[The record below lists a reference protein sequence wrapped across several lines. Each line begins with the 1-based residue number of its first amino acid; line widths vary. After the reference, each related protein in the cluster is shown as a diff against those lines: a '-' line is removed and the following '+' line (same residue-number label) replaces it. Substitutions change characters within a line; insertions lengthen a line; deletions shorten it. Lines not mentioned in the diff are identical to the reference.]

1 MNCPHCQVSNVDGE
15 HRCQR
20 CGRRLDSTTGPN
32 LRQAYGRTAT
42 ARALQ
47 YESKEKTEQA
57 PDPARSAGAKRS
69 APYQPSLF
77 QTRIVSFESY
87 APESV
92 EARPRTRA
100 TSPSRPR
107 PKRPLPGQES
117 FQFEAQET
125 VITQAAPP
133 PRAAEPMIG
142 CGVRAALPVHRLMA
156 AAFDLS
162 MVIIGVALF
171 LLVFY
176 VAGGR
181 LVLNAHTAPLCAG
194 LAAVFYLMY
203 ELLWTMADTDSAGMR
218 WAHLKLVDFD
228 GRQPV
233 RDQRLFRL
241 AAGGLS
247 ILAAGLGVMWALVD
261 EESLTWHDHIS
272 KTFPAPF

>member
-1 MNCPHCQVSNVDGE
+1 
-15 HRCQR
+15 
-20 CGRRLDSTTGPN
+20 
-32 LRQAYGRTAT
+32 
-42 ARALQ
+42 
-47 YESKEKTEQA
+47 
-57 PDPARSAGAKRS
+57 
-69 APYQPSLF
+69 
-77 QTRIVSFESY
+77 
-87 APESV
+87 
-92 EARPRTRA
+92 
-100 TSPSRPR
+100 
-107 PKRPLPGQES
+107 
-117 FQFEAQET
+117 
-125 VITQAAPP
+125 
-133 PRAAEPMIG
+133 
-142 CGVRAALPVHRLMA
+142 MA